1 VQGWISL
8 HRQIQDNWIWKD
20 KPFSKGQAWIDILLL
35 ASHCENKFLLGNE
48 LVDIEEGEF
57 VTSETKLSERWGWSR
72 HKVDSFLIILKNDSM
87 LCVKK
92 DNKKTTIKVLKYN
105 EFQDIDNTKGQ
116 QKDIKRTAEGQQ
128 KDTINNVNNDN
139 NEISNIPVELKTF
152 NEYSPPYKLSALLEN
167 KIRKNDVGFKKQN
180 LQKWSLHID
189 RLIRLDKREPKQIQD
204 VIVFTQSDSFWMTNI
219 LSTSKLRDKYSTLLL
234 QMEQKKS
241 PKDIKSE
248 FSEADSEKLR
258 RFRLEQQ

>member
-92 DNKKTTIKVLKYN
+92 DNKKT
-105 EFQDIDNTKGQ
+105 
-116 QKDIKRTAEGQQ
+116 
-128 KDTINNVNNDN
+128 
-139 NEISNIPVELKTF
+139 P
-152 NEYSPPYKLSALLEN
+152 
-167 KIRKNDVGFKKQN
+167 
-180 LQKWSLHID
+180 
-189 RLIRLDKREPKQIQD
+189 
-204 VIVFTQSDSFWMTNI
+204 
-219 LSTSKLRDKYSTLLL
+219 
-234 QMEQKKS
+234 
-241 PKDIKSE
+241 
-248 FSEADSEKLR
+248 
-258 RFRLEQQ
+258 